1 MKGGSLKLKNK
12 SEKKPVWHYK
22 DPKERTKSLLIWA
35 IGFGILIWGSS
46 ILNFHFARL
55 FKAWFPLS
63 NFFGRLLPPDLS
75 YIPKNVIW
83 PLIETI
89 QMSVLGTIL
98 GIFLAIPVAW
108 LAAYNISPLKPF
120 SYILGR
126 GITVVTRSIHVFI
139 WSMILVALLGFGPLP
154 GILALGIYSVGFL
167 GKMWAEEIEN
177 IDHGQVEAIEAT
189 GANRFQI
196 IFYGVLPQ
204 IFPSFV
210 GLSIYR
216 WDINLRASSVLGM
229 VGAGGL
235 GYELNRTINLLA
247 YKKTASVLFVII
259 IIVIITEF
267 LSAYIRGKIS

>member
-1 MKGGSLKLKNK
+1 MKNDNR
-12 SEKKPVWHYK
+12 EEKPVWHYK
-22 DPKERTKSLLIWA
+22 DPKDRTKSLLIWA
-35 IGFGILIWGSS
+35 AGLGILLWVAS
-46 ILNFHFARL
+46 ILNLRFERL
-55 FKAWFPLS
+55 LKAWFPLS
-63 NFFGRLLPPDLS
+63 NFFGRLLPPQVS
-75 YIPKNVIW
+75 YIPKNVVW

-89 QMSVLGTIL
+89 QMSILGTIL
-98 GIFLAIPVAW
+98 GIILAIPVAW
-108 LAAYNISPLKPF
+108 LAAYNISPFRPY
-120 SYILGR
+120 SYVFGR
-126 GITVVTRSIHVFI
+126 AITVVTRSIHVFI
-139 WSMILVALLGFGPLP
+139 WSMVLVALLGFGPLP
-154 GILALGIYSVGFL
+154 GVLALGIYSVGFL

-189 GANRFQI
+189 GGNRFQV

-247 YKKTASVLFVII
+247 YKKTASVLLVII
-259 IIVIITEF
+259 IVVVISEF
-267 LSAYIRGKIS
+267 LSAYIRGKIT